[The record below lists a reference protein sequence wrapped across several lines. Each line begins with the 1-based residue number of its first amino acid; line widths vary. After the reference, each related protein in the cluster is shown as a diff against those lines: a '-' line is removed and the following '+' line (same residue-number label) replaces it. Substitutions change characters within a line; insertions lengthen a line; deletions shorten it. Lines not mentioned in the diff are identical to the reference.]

1 MTRSGL
7 HRTRSLQSN
16 HPPRRKGMALLVVVV
31 LVMLI
36 SLGAYRFSFY
46 MESQYRLTRLH
57 EERVQARLAALS
69 GMELAAAIV
78 EMPVAKRAVLGGLQN
93 NASIFQHVA
102 MEPLLETAPSLT
114 EESVWR
120 FSLISPRMNDDS
132 KQSARASTEL
142 PGVQSLSMRFGLENE
157 SAKLHIPT
165 LLAWDRMKPGH
176 ARLTLLG
183 LPGMN
188 EARVDTWLTELGISK
203 PIDRGGN
210 TEQRSSL
217 DDIKQIW
224 FGGDLNQNYQLDPL
238 EIRFESQRSGQNR
251 AAKVQPSD
259 QTSSTNAFRPLQRY
273 LTWYSGHRNVRSDG
287 QPRVNLNESDL
298 RSLHRTLSMIWPQD
312 WANFV
317 IAMRQLGP
325 GSQLGPS
332 SQLGPGSQL
341 GPSSQTVALPSI
353 NLPGAAI
360 STSPN
365 GNTGTVGA
373 STALSTSA
381 TIVQDWQPDFSKA
394 AVYSFRSP
402 LDLVGA
408 VVELPATVGVS
419 GPKNSATQV
428 KRTIRNPFSS
438 DLASVRNYLQ
448 RLLDDVTVNGLLVA
462 EGRIDVSEASVEVL
476 AGVPGLDL
484 ALAQR
489 IVQRRNAS
497 NSPASTAQTFDDV
510 TWLLDTVD
518 ITKLKELEPY
528 LTFRSDV
535 YSVQAIGYRDN
546 QSAVYRMTAT
556 IDACQSPAQ
565 LRNKKV
571 WHPWDRGFSI
581 EQLAD
586 SKP

>member
-1 MTRSGL
+1 MIDRGKI
-7 HRTRSLQSN
+7 RTR
-16 HPPRRKGMALLVVVV
+16 PRERKGMALLVVIV

-46 MESQYRLTRLH
+46 MESQYRLTQLN
-57 EERVQARLAALS
+57 EERVHARLAALS

-78 EMPVAKRAVLGGLQN
+78 EMPAAQRASLGGLQN
-93 NASIFQHVA
+93 NPSLFQHRA
-102 MEPLLETAPSLT
+102 IEPLLESGSRG
-114 EESVWR
+114 EEASVWR
-120 FSLISPRMNDDS
+120 FGLLSPREGNDSGSNSNASAVSTGDS
-132 KQSARASTEL
+132 
-142 PGVQSLSMRFGLENE
+142 SLSMRFGLENE

-165 LLAWDRMKPGH
+165 LLTWDRLKPGH

-188 EARVDTWLTELGISK
+188 EALVDTWLTELGIAK
-203 PIDRGGN
+203 PIDRGGSSG
-210 TEQRSSL
+210 QRTSL
-217 DDIKQIW
+217 DDIKQVW

-238 EIRFESQRSGQNR
+238 EIRFESQRMVQNR
-251 AAKVQPSD
+251 TATVQPTERS
-259 QTSSTNAFRPLQRY
+259 SSTSAFRPLQRY

-287 QPRVNLNESDL
+287 QPRVNLNEADL
-298 RSLHRTLSMIWPQD
+298 RSLHRTLSMIWPQEQ
-312 WANFV
+312 ANFV
-317 IAMRQLGP
+317 IALR
-325 GSQLGPS
+325 QLGPS
-332 SQLGPGSQL
+332 SLLGSSSQL
-341 GPSSQTVALPSI
+341 GTVPST
-353 NLPGAAI
+353 NLPGAAPSSSAI
-360 STSPN
+360 GTAGATSAQN
-365 GNTGTVGA
+365 
-373 STALSTSA
+373 TSA

-394 AVYSFRSP
+394 AVFSFRSP

-419 GPKNSATQV
+419 GTKNSTTLV
-428 KRTIRNPFSS
+428 KSTLRNPFSS
-438 DLASVRNYLQ
+438 DLASVRNYLE
-448 RLLDDVTVNGLLVA
+448 RLLDDVTVNGLLIS

-489 IVQRRNAS
+489 IVQKRNAS
-497 NSPASTAQTFDDV
+497 NSPSATQSLDTV
-510 TWLLDTVD
+510 TWLLDAVD

-556 IDACQSPAQ
+556 IDARQSPTQ
-565 LRNKKV
+565 LRNRKV
-571 WHPWDRGFSI
+571 WHPWDRGFSL